1 MSQIPNF
8 SDVIVSKP
16 WGFEYLAYENKDVGL
31 WLLRI
36 EKGESTSMHCHP
48 KKNTGLVLLEGKA
61 EISFLNDKVILEAP
75 SKMMLRRGLFHSTR
89 AISDEGLYMLEVE
102 CPPIKEDLVRLKDNY
117 GRKNKPYE
125 GRERRTYRNEDC
137 LLLKNDDINKGPF
150 NFHGRTLNLITLNQG
165 LNQNDI
171 KEEQILMCLAGGLSS
186 ENDDLIYRPGDVISG
201 KLYKQLLKDF
211 EIIENSL
218 ILFIS

>member
-1 MSQIPNF
+1 MSQIQNF
-8 SDVIVSKP
+8 NEVIVKKP

-61 EISFLNDKVILEAP
+61 EISFLNDKVLLEAP
-75 SKMMLRRGLFHSTR
+75 SKMMLRRGLFHSTK

-125 GRERRTYRNEDC
+125 GKERRTYRNEDC
-137 LLLKNDDINKGPF
+137 LLLKDDDINNGSF
-150 NFHGRTLNLITLNQG
+150 NFHGRVLELLTLKNETGIN
-165 LNQNDI
+165 NIRED
-171 KEEQILMCLAGGLSS
+171 QILMCLTGGLIS
-186 ENDDLIYRPGDVISG
+186 ENDDLIYRPGDVING
-201 KLYKQLLKDF
+201 KLYMQLLKDF
-211 EIIENSL
+211 KVIENSL

>member
-1 MSQIPNF
+1 MSQIQNF
-8 SDVIVSKP
+8 NEVIVKKP

-61 EISFLNDKVILEAP
+61 EISFLNNKVLLEAP
-75 SKMMLRRGLFHSTR
+75 SKMMLRRGLFHSTK

-125 GRERRTYRNEDC
+125 GKERRTYRNEDC
-137 LLLKNDDINKGPF
+137 LLLKDDDINNGPF
-150 NFHGRTLNLITLNQG
+150 NFHGRVLELLTLKNETSLN
-165 LNQNDI
+165 NI
-171 KEEQILMCLAGGLSS
+171 KEDQILMCLTGGLIS
-186 ENDDLIYRPGDVISG
+186 ENDDLIYRPGDVLNG
-201 KLYKQLLKDF
+201 KLYMQLLKDF
-211 EIIENSL
+211 KVIENSL